1 LGAGQGP
8 SPGGIDPPRGGAGKE
23 SASTY
28 SAGKDGS
35 IAGQIDVSKRGQA
48 EWQQRVLSH
57 LRRLYDTGADE
68 AVQGGSVFGQA
79 LELMTNGDSN
89 FREQLD
95 LSEFVLRRITHA
107 VNVLQDP
114 EKHDRPMVLQEYTE
128 GMVLEVCTDLRQW
141 LEQLATLLSLYHVH
155 ILDLE
160 AERRKKT
167 HRLKTIEAKYAEG
180 EAERKDAVNRY
191 TVLHDRWEEEK
202 MKRRAEAL
210 LGIKTM
216 GEDAKIYSQRDV
228 DEMMAQWEKEQV
240 DPLLEEIKEL
250 RITRDELLAKL
261 QGQKKEVKRPGQP
274 VEQEEHQ
281 GLGRKELSLINACMA
296 AFAER
301 VEHDELSSLL
311 IQTGD
316 SIIRGGGNLSDI
328 LDAIKNVPKGKT
340 ETVVVEKEQANKE
353 VVEKKDT
360 KKEKTTTENSQE
372 IINCL
377 STVIQELQ
385 GVEGGLRGAEGLD
398 KIANWAKWARETLTT
413 ARDSKPGQQ
422 IRLKPAPK
430 WDLKVPEKAATK
442 VAFVQTTDP
451 VKTKPGETVVQEVVQ
466 APTVDSRDWQA
477 EIDKIRRKLEAEL
490 AAALA
495 EAEKQRLR
503 AEEALR
509 RLAEEAARAD
519 KMLNEL
525 RKRLQ
530 EMEKLLQKAGL
541 GKEAGDAIWDAGL
554 ADFMQG
560 RDVFDR
566 LYRDALRRMRSQ
578 AEAQARLLEE
588 TSASFM
594 RVLNDLSQNPM
605 SALDA
610 ALELFTRQNDQ
621 LPRQPSPLQ
630 VLKLHNGEV
639 PDKREASPARPPRV
653 LLRDDHVKAGP
664 EAGADLLLISGLGAP
679 APAVPGSSAGF
690 GSTTSSGANN
700 PALARGRAK
709 ATPPTSAVQA
719 QGPAAPP
726 MVEGPLHCRGELVRA
741 PGRTAADE
749 RSGSQGP
756 RSRSPPSLRSPVQQT
771 ALIGSYAFQ
780 EDPSPLAVS
789 SVGPRAA
796 PSRLVPSGPPNG
808 AAAGQLMRGS
818 PGKLTRTGPGSRSN
832 TPSQVL
838 KSAGSL
844 SMPQLSAGAP
854 PRLLLQSV
862 APNF

>member
-1 LGAGQGP
+1 
-8 SPGGIDPPRGGAGKE
+8 
-23 SASTY
+23 
-28 SAGKDGS
+28 
-35 IAGQIDVSKRGQA
+35 
-48 EWQQRVLSH
+48 
-57 LRRLYDTGADE
+57 
-68 AVQGGSVFGQA
+68 
-79 LELMTNGDSN
+79 
-89 FREQLD
+89 
-95 LSEFVLRRITHA
+95 
-107 VNVLQDP
+107 
-114 EKHDRPMVLQEYTE
+114 MVLQEYTE

-160 AERRKKT
+160 AERRNKT
-167 HRLKTIEAKYAEG
+167 NRLKTIEAKYAES

-228 DEMMAQWEKEQV
+228 DEMMKEWEKEHV

-340 ETVVVEKEQANKE
+340 EKVVVEKEQTKE

-360 KKEKTTTENSQE
+360 KKEKTTTEIPQE
-372 IINCL
+372 ITNCL
-377 STVIQELQ
+377 STVIQEVQ

-398 KIANWAKWARETLTT
+398 KIANWAKWARESLTT
-413 ARDSKPGQQ
+413 VRDSKPGQQ

-442 VAFVQTTDP
+442 VAFVQTDP
-451 VKTKPGETVVQEVVQ
+451 VKTKPGETVVQEIVQ
-466 APTVDSRDWQA
+466 APTVDTRDWQA

-509 RLAEEAARAD
+509 RLAEETARAD

-530 EMEKLLQKAGL
+530 EMERLLQKAGL
-541 GKEAGDAIWDAGL
+541 GKEAADAIWDAGL

-594 RVLNDLSQNPM
+594 RVLHDLSQNPM

-639 PDKREASPARPPRV
+639 PAEKREASPARPPRI
-653 LLRDDHVKAGP
+653 LREDVKDMAGP
-664 EAGADLLLISGLGAP
+664 EAGAELLLISGLGAP
-679 APAVPGSSAGF
+679 APAGPGNSAGY
-690 GSTTSSGANN
+690 GSTPSSGANN
-700 PALARGRAK
+700 PALARGRPK
-709 ATPPTSAVQA
+709 ASPPTSAVQA

-749 RSGSQGP
+749 RSSSQGP
-756 RSRSPPSLRSPVQQT
+756 RSRSPPSMRSPVQQS
-771 ALIGSYAFQ
+771 APIGSYAFQ
-780 EDPSPLAVS
+780 EDPSPLSVS
-789 SVGPRAA
+789 SVGPRAV
-796 PSRLVPSGPPNG
+796 PSRLVPSGPPIG
-808 AAAGQLMRGS
+808 AAGGQLMRGS

-854 PRLLLQSV
+854 PRLLVQSV